1 MSRRRLDSALDTV
14 RSLAGGGRPTGPS
27 DPELLDR
34 FTTSR
39 DEAAFAALVR
49 RHHPM
54 VLGVCRRVLHHAQDA
69 EDACQAVFLVLAR
82 KAALGPRPRGA
93 GRLALPGGEP
103 RGDEG
108 PHGRR

>member
-1 MSRRRLDSALDTV
+1 RAPVVSRQLDTALRTV
-14 RSLAGGGRPTGPS
+14 RSLAGPS

-34 FTTSR
+34 FTRTG
-39 DEAAFAALVR
+39 DEGAFAALVR

-82 KAALGPRPRGA
+82 KAASVRRREALA
-93 GRLALPGGEP
+93 GWLYRVGG
-103 RGDEG
+103 RVGCV
-108 PHGRR
+108 GRK